1 MKELVKLTKI
11 GKEMKALEWDITTMN
26 DFELKGILL
35 SLIGKAKRQQ
45 LVRVFEVLQTD
56 AEIDALPY
64 ALTEAQEAELML
76 SLEESYHEENM
87 MDIEDAK
94 KSHARWL

>member
-1 MKELVKLTKI
+1 
-11 GKEMKALEWDITTMN
+11 MKALEWDITTMN

-35 SLIGKAKRQQ
+35 SLIGKAKRRQ

-56 AEIDALPY
+56 VEIDTLPY

-87 MDIEDAK
+87 MDIEEAK